1 MPLGGLTTLVSTIQ
15 NRAAEMR
22 RLIRSM
28 QVAKRSLLQ
37 SKDKSVDVMMRYLK
51 LNRETAEDTFADYQK
66 TVSGNGV
73 PSREGI
79 EQIVKSL
86 QSLGQFVGRKVA
98 FEEVADARI
107 AREVAKELG
116 NKVE

>member
-1 MPLGGLTTLVSTIQ
+1 MTSTIQ
-15 NRAAEMR
+15 NKPAEIR
-22 RLIRSM
+22 RLIRAM

-37 SKDKSVDVMMRYLK
+37 SKEKSVDVMIRFLK
-51 LNRETAEDTFADYQK
+51 VNREIAEDTFADYQK

-86 QSLGQFVGRKVA
+86 QLLGQFGGRKIA

-116 NKVE
+116 YKVD

>member
-15 NRAAEMR
+15 NRPAEMR
-22 RLIRSM
+22 RLIRAM
-28 QVAKRSLLQ
+28 QLAKRSMLQ
-37 SKDKSVDVMMRYLK
+37 SKEKSVELMIRVLK
-51 LNRETAEDTFADYQK
+51 VNRETAKRHFIDYQK

-86 QSLGQFVGRKVA
+86 QLLGQFGGRKVA
-98 FEEVADARI
+98 FEEVADAQI

-116 NKVE
+116 YKVE

>member
-1 MPLGGLTTLVSTIQ
+1 
-15 NRAAEMR
+15 MR
-22 RLIRSM
+22 RLIRAM
-28 QVAKRSLLQ
+28 QVAKKNMLQ
-37 SKDKSVDVMMRYLK
+37 SKEKSVDVMMRYLK
-51 LNRETAEDTFADYQK
+51 VNRETGQDTFADYQK

-86 QSLGQFVGRKVA
+86 QLLGQFGGRKIA
-98 FEEVADARI
+98 FDEVADARI

-116 NKVE
+116 YKVE